1 MAGFGTWL
9 QEHEQLFRQLGTVSL
24 VLLVV
29 TLVVL
34 PIVVVTLP
42 DDYFIRDKRA
52 PARRDRKYPIVWGAL
67 SVFKNLVGLILI
79 LAGLVMLV
87 LPGQGLV
94 TILIGL
100 ALTNFPGKYVI
111 ERRLASRPAVDATL
125 NKVRRLAGRAPLL
138 MPTETRE
145 DQRSSV

>member
-29 TLVVL
+29 TLVAL
-34 PIVVVTLP
+34 PVVVVMLP
-42 DDYFIRDKRA
+42 EDYFVRQKRR
-52 PARRDRKYPIVWGAL
+52 PAHTTRKYPLFWGL
-67 SVFKNLVGLILI
+67 VSIFKNLLGLILI
-79 LAGLVMLV
+79 LAGLAMLV
-87 LPGQGLV
+87 LPGQGLI

-100 ALTNFPGKYVI
+100 ALINFPGKYVI
-111 ERRLASRPAVDATL
+111 ERRIASRPAVGSTL
-125 NKVRRLAGRAPLL
+125 SKMRRLAGRAPLL

-145 DQRSSV
+145 DHCSSV